1 MRARISL
8 TLAAS
13 VVAAVT
19 SLAATTGV
27 SPATAG
33 AGAADEPFGAAA
45 RTITTTTTTGTTAGE
60 YLQVGYFTQWGI
72 YRRNFLV
79 KDVHTSGMASLLTHI
94 HYAFAN
100 VNSDGRCFE
109 INEAGQGDA
118 WADYQKRF
126 KANQSVDGVG
136 DVFTQPLAGNFNQ
149 LRKLKQMYPH
159 LRVHLSIGGWTW
171 SRFFSDAALTPESRE
186 AFVASC
192 VDLFIEGNLPILDD
206 APHGGP
212 GSAFGVFDGI
222 DLDWEWPASEGNPH
236 NVVRPE
242 DRENYTAL
250 AAEFRRQLD
259 LAGAAHGRH
268 YALTAFLPADP
279 AKIAA
284 GIEIGPLFDSLDFAT
299 IQGYDLHGPWDP
311 TTNHQSQLFSPPADP
326 DPNRFSVDLAVQ
338 AYLTGG
344 APPGKVVVGIPYYGR
359 GWTGVTNAGDGL
371 YQGAG
376 GPARGTFEDGVE
388 DYKKLVTKKG
398 NRFYDP
404 VAGAHWLFDG
414 RNFWSYDNLEVIAQ
428 KTAYVRA
435 GGLGGTMVWSLD
447 ADTANAELT
456 TAINDGLGAATLPAM
471 SPR

>member
-1 MRARISL
+1 
-8 TLAAS
+8 
-13 VVAAVT
+13 
-19 SLAATTGV
+19 
-27 SPATAG
+27 
-33 AGAADEPFGAAA
+33 
-45 RTITTTTTTGTTAGE
+45 
-60 YLQVGYFTQWGI
+60 
-72 YRRNFLV
+72 
-79 KDVHTSGMASLLTHI
+79 
-94 HYAFAN
+94 
-100 VNSDGRCFE
+100 
-109 INEAGQGDA
+109 
-118 WADYQKRF
+118 
-126 KANQSVDGVG
+126 VG
-136 DVFTQPLAGNFNQ
+136 DVFNQPLAGNFNQ
-149 LRKLKQMYPH
+149 LRKLKQLYPH

-171 SRFFSDAALTPESRE
+171 SRFFSDATLTPESRE
-186 AFVASC
+186 ALVASC

-284 GIEIGPLFDSLDFAT
+284 GIEIGPLFETLDFAT

-371 YQGAG
+371 YQGSG

-388 DYKKLVTKKG
+388 DYKKLVAKKG
-398 NRFYDP
+398 SRFYDP

-447 ADTANAELT
+447 ADTGDAELT
-456 TAINDGLGAATLPAM
+456 TAINQGLGAATLPAT